1 MYSGQDTFCGGIVY
15 LRETVEFIVTTT
27 LPFTISVSPGRKKA
41 EINTTSIFS
50 NEPAFGIRGEV
61 SATGK
66 IIDSWKAM
74 LYAVESFPAVLNG
87 LSPISKKRPELF
99 EPLWTTKRERLIIFS
114 YSATGASGI
123 FCISGEF
130 RSFTFPRISIS
141 ASAVADMIGWFKGSI
156 LTTLLLVCAI
166 CCSSLTV
173 SSRAFAASTSRITVW
188 IDSISIPSTMTY
200 IAMRPILCRLGSS
213 LGHLNQYQSGISS
226 SSNPAITIHPP
237 ISNTN
242 QCHKNWNKFIHMM
255 MEQFYRP
262 LLPKAKLSESIAA
275 HWARLDTRTIFLPRL
290 PQGGEGRG
298 EEPMFTSTN
307 PSPQP
312 SPRLAGRGS
321 YFVRCGYQMVPTLQL
336 QLHPPAF

>member
-1 MYSGQDTFCGGIVY
+1 MGGGLLLAVWHEILTCKNYFVRVGSETAVMYSGQDTFCGGIVY

-262 LLPKAKLSESIAA
+262 LPPKAKLSES
-275 HWARLDTRTIFLPRL
+275 RNQRDVRPRPGPL
-290 PQGGEGRG
+290 PQER
-298 EEPMFTSTN
+298 EN
-307 PSPQP
+307 RSPLP
-312 SPRLAGRGS
+312 
-321 YFVRCGYQMVPTLQL
+321 
-336 QLHPPAF
+336 